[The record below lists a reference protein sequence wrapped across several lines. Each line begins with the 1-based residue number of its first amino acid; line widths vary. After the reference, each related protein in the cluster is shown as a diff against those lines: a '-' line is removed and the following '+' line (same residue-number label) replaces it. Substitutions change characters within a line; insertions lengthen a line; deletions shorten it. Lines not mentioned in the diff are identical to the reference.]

1 MELTAISF
9 EKYKAFPA
17 RESIE
22 VRPLTILIGRNN
34 SGKSVI
40 TRLPLLLARSLSEGA
55 ESPLELEFNGLDFG
69 ASFLDLIHNRIPHGA
84 VGVGATFSSE
94 GESIEFWAKV
104 QHFDEYKLQVV
115 THFELKQMDKPMLT
129 LSWIGKHPLKEENA
143 YRIEE
148 TGQNCQASFRGLFPF
163 SIQPVDNGQ
172 EPRSELQKQQ
182 MLIQQT
188 RNNLAIAMEGI
199 TYLGPFRE
207 GPKRMYRF
215 PGGQIRDVGVS
226 GAKAPE
232 LLASDYLHRGGRLL
246 DTVSSWF
253 SEHLGGWPLD
263 LAVQGALF
271 SLVLRK
277 PDEPS
282 VEINIVDVG
291 TGIAQILP
299 IVVQRQFK
307 SVTGEGGCIE
317 IVEQP
322 ELHLHPSAHTV
333 LADLYVEA
341 AKQPGVRFIIET
353 HSENFLLR
361 IRRRVAEGKLNPN
374 KVIIYWI
381 DNKPGQ
387 RSRVQPIH
395 VEADGEV
402 DTWPIGVF
410 SEDFEEARK
419 IRLAQ
424 REVANEGTLCSGCSQ

>member
-9 EKYKAFPA
+9 EKYKAFPE
-17 RESIE
+17 RETIE
-22 VRPLTILIGRNN
+22 IRPLTILIGRNN

-40 TRLPLLLARSLSEGA
+40 TRLPLLIARALSDRA

-69 ASFLDLIHNRIPHGA
+69 ASFLDLIHNRLPHSA

-94 GESIEFWAKV
+94 GESIKFWAKV
-104 QHFDEYKLQVV
+104 QHFYEYKLQVV
-115 THFELKQMDKPMLT
+115 THFELKQMGKPKIT
-129 LSWIGKHPLKEENA
+129 LSWIGKNPLRQETA

-163 SIQPVDNGQ
+163 SIQPVDDSQ
-172 EPRSELQKQQ
+172 EQRTGIQKQQ
-182 MLIQQT
+182 ALIQQI
-188 RNNLAIAMEGI
+188 RNSLATAMEDI

-207 GPKRMYRF
+207 EPKRMYRF
-215 PGGQIRDVGVS
+215 PGSQIRDVGFS

-232 LLASDYLHRGGRLL
+232 LLASDSLRRGGKVL
-246 DTVSSWF
+246 DAVSNWF
-253 SEHLGGWPLD
+253 SENHGGWILD
-263 LAVQGALF
+263 LDTQGALF

-282 VEINIVDVG
+282 VEINIADVG

-307 SVTGEGGCIE
+307 SVTGEGGCVE
-317 IVEQP
+317 VVEQP
-322 ELHLHPSAHTV
+322 ELHLHPSAHTA
-333 LADLYVEA
+333 LADLFVDA
-341 AKQPGVRFIIET
+341 AKQPGVRFIVET

-361 IRRRVAEGKLNPN
+361 IRRRVAEGKLNPD

-381 DNKPGQ
+381 DDKPGQ
-387 RSRVQPIH
+387 GSRVQPIH
-395 VEADGEV
+395 VYEDGDV
-402 DTWPIGVF
+402 DMWPDGVF
-410 SEDFEEARK
+410 SEDFEEVRK

-424 REVANEGTLCSGCSQ
+424 RGDSR

>member
-9 EKYKAFPA
+9 ENYKAFPK
-17 RESIE
+17 RETIE
-22 VRPLTILIGRNN
+22 IRPLTILIGRNN

-40 TRLPLLLARSLSEGA
+40 ARLPLLIAHALSERA

-69 ASFLDLIHNRIPHGA
+69 ASFIDLIHNRFIHGA
-84 VGVGATFSSE
+84 VGVGATFTS
-94 GESIEFWAKV
+94 GDDSIECWVKV
-104 QHFDEYKLQVV
+104 QRFEKYFQIV
-115 THFELKQMDKPMLT
+115 THFELRQTEIPVVT
-129 LSWIGKHPLKEENA
+129 LSWIGKDPVKEENA

-148 TGQNCQASFRGLFPF
+148 TGQKCQASFRGLFPF
-163 SIQPVDNGQ
+163 SIQPVDDSQ
-172 EPRSELQKQQ
+172 EQRTGIQKQQ
-182 MLIQQT
+182 ALIQQI
-188 RNNLAIAMEGI
+188 RNSLATAMEDI

-207 GPKRMYRF
+207 EPKRMYRF
-215 PGGQIRDVGVS
+215 PGSQIRDVGFS

-232 LLASDYLHRGGRLL
+232 LLASDSLRRGGEVL
-246 DTVSSWF
+246 DAVSSWF
-253 SEHLGGWPLD
+253 SEYLGGWTFD
-263 LAVQGALF
+263 LSTQSDVF

-282 VEINIVDVG
+282 VEINIADVG
-291 TGIAQILP
+291 TGVAQILP

-322 ELHLHPSAHTV
+322 ELHLHPSAHTA

-341 AKQPGVRFIIET
+341 AKQPGVRFIVET

-374 KVIIYWI
+374 KVVIYWI
-381 DNKPGQ
+381 DDKPGQ

-395 VEADGEV
+395 IEADGEV
-402 DTWPIGVF
+402 DTWPTGVF

-424 REVANEGTLCSGCSQ
+424 RGGSR

>member
-17 RESIE
+17 REFIE

-40 TRLPLLLARSLSEGA
+40 ARLPLLLARSLSERA

-94 GESIEFWAKV
+94 DESIEFWAKI
-104 QHFDEYKLQVV
+104 QHFIEYKLQIVAS
-115 THFELKQMDKPMLT
+115 FELRQMGIPKAT
-129 LSWIGKHPLKEENA
+129 LSWIGKNPLKEETA
-143 YRIEE
+143 YHIEE
-148 TGQNCQASFRGLFPF
+148 TGQKCQASFRGLFPV
-163 SIQPVDNGQ
+163 SIQPVDNSQ
-172 EPRSELQKQQ
+172 EQRTEMQKQQ
-182 MLIQQT
+182 ALIQQI
-188 RNNLAIAMEGI
+188 RNSLATAIEDIA
-199 TYLGPFRE
+199 YLGPFRKE
-207 GPKRMYRF
+207 PERMYRF
-215 PGGQIRDVGVS
+215 PGGQIRDVGFS

-232 LLASDYLHRGGRLL
+232 LLASDSLHQGGKVL
-246 DTVSSWF
+246 DAVSSWF
-253 SEHLGGWPLD
+253 SKHLGGWSLD
-263 LAVQGALF
+263 VFPRDDAF

-277 PDEPS
+277 PEEPS
-282 VEINIVDVG
+282 VEINIADVG

-299 IVVQRQFK
+299 IVVQRQLK
-307 SVTGEGGCIE
+307 SVTEGGGYTE

-322 ELHLHPSAHTV
+322 ELHLHPSAHTA

-341 AKQPGVRFIIET
+341 AKQPGVRFIVET

-361 IRRRVAEGKLNPN
+361 IRRRVAEGKLNPD

-381 DNKPGQ
+381 DDKPGR

-395 VEADGEV
+395 IEADGEV
-402 DTWPIGVF
+402 DTWPTGIF

-424 REVANEGTLCSGCSQ
+424 RGGSQ